1 MHTVN
6 LTVYCVFNKSMWKY
20 ISICLFQFQEHSACH
35 HQRLHPAYKW
45 RSDKLGWQ
53 PQNRPAFPRPKRT
66 VHNSSRSRNVAS
78 FLKCKHKK
86 GGGGGGGGTN
96 KNKAASFFSGVQ
108 AQKRLQN
115 KTKKQ
120 LRQASTTAKWL
131 VIDDGDEVSV
141 VYVFLIV
148 CCMRFLLY
156 VLMGR

>member
-6 LTVYCVFNKSMWKY
+6 LTVDCVFNKSAWKY
-20 ISICLFQFQEHSACH
+20 ISICLFQFQERSAWH

-45 RSDKLGWQ
+45 RPDKLGRQ
-53 PQNRPAFPRPKRT
+53 QQNRPAFPRPKRT

-86 GGGGGGGGTN
+86 DRGKKPIKT
-96 KNKAASFFSGVQ
+96 KQPASFL
-108 AQKRLQN
+108 KCRHKKDWK
-115 KTKKQ
+115 KTKKTKQKQ
-120 LRQASTTAKWL
+120 LRQPSTTAKWL

-141 VYVFLIV
+141 DYIFLNLSV
-148 CCMRFLLY
+148 VWGFYY